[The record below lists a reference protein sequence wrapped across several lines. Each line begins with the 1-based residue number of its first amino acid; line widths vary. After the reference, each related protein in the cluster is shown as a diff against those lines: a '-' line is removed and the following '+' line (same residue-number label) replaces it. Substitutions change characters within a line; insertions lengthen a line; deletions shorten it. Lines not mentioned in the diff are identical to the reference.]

1 MRQSR
6 AISDEIEQIGTV
18 DMLAQTFKGISSFH
32 IARLKDQVLQSK
44 EFFADL
50 WTIYTQLRRNPEDR
64 SAQDIKYPN
73 RTAFVVVTAEG
84 GLSGDIDKKLVDWV
98 LGKYDPNKHDII
110 VLGHHGVLQLA
121 QAGVEIKKYYK
132 LPDKDVTKI
141 DPGPI
146 IDDVSQYGDAI
157 AFYQTYVTLGVQDIK
172 SIDLFE
178 AVQNLGEEAEIKSQR
193 ITRENYIFE
202 PTFNEVISYM
212 ESIMMGVALS
222 QIILESKLAQYASR
236 FNAMSAAHDKAE
248 EINSDLH
255 MSLMRAKRSEDDERT
270 REVINGMQNGG
281 RAWSV

>member
-6 AISDEIEQIGTV
+6 AIADEIEQIGTV
-18 DMLAQTFKGISSFH
+18 DILAQTFKGISSFH

-44 EFFADL
+44 DFFADL

-64 SAQDIKYPN
+64 STQNIKHPD
-73 RTAFVVVTAEG
+73 RTAFVLVTAEG

-98 LGKYDPNKHDII
+98 LNKYDSSKHDII

-178 AVQNLGEEAEIKSQR
+178 AVQNLGEESEVKSQR

-202 PTFNEVISYM
+202 PTFREVIAYM

-248 EINSDLH
+248 EINGDLR
-255 MSLMRAKRSEDDERT
+255 MSLMRARRSEDDERT
-270 REVINGMQNGG
+270 REVINGMQSGG
-281 RAWSV
+281 KIWSV

>member
-1 MRQSR
+1 MRQSH
-6 AISDEIEQIGTV
+6 AILEEMEQIDTV
-18 DMLAQTFKGISSFH
+18 DMLAQTFKGISSHH
-32 IARLKDQVLQSK
+32 IAQLKNKVLQSK
-44 EFFADL
+44 DFFNDL
-50 WTIYTQLRRNPEDR
+50 WTIYTQLRRSPRQQNREEVAYPDR
-64 SAQDIKYPN
+64 TVYLL
-73 RTAFVVVTAEG
+73 VTAEG

-98 LGKYDPNKHDII
+98 LSKYDPNQHDII

-132 LPDKDVTKI
+132 LPDQDVTQV

-146 IDDVSQYGDAI
+146 IDDVLQYGQAM

-178 AVQNLGEEAEIKSQR
+178 AVESLGEEAELTEQR

-202 PTFNEVISYM
+202 PSFLKVLTYM

-236 FNAMSAAHDKAE
+236 FNAMSAAHDKAQD
-248 EINSDLH
+248 ISQDLR
-255 MSLMRAKRSEDDERT
+255 MGLMRAKRAEDDERT
-270 REVINGMQNGG
+270 REVINGMHHG
-281 RAWSV
+281 RWA